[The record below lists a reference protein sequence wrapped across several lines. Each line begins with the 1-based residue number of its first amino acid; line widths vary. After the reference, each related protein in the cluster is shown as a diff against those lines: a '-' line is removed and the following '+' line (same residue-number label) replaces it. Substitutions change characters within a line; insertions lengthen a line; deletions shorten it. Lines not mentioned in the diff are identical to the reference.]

1 MQWAVFR
8 PLFYFQRGLTLS
20 RLGKSIAEIVPL
32 SASSDQDLL
41 SEGASLSDKIKMI
54 AAPYLRS
61 LGLELFDLQIAGR
74 QLRVF
79 IDKASGV
86 TLEDCTKLSRLLGP
100 ALDVADLM
108 PQAYHLEVSSPG
120 LNRPLRH
127 EADFMRFIGKK
138 IKIKTVVKINM
149 QKVFTG
155 RLNDFRQNVVF
166 MTTDEGD
173 KMRIPFDRLAKAC
186 LEVEFGL
193 EQKKKG

>member
-20 RLGKSIAEIVPL
+20 RLGKSIAETVPL
-32 SASSDQDLL
+32 SASSDQDFL
-41 SEGASLSDKIKMI
+41 SEGASLSDKIKVI

-173 KMRIPFDRLAKAC
+173 EMRIPFDRLAKAC